1 MVNNK
6 NGNYLQFMFF
16 EFIFLEYYAIL
27 NWEVSKMYKVFKRV
41 MSFILALILFII
53 CLPLG
58 IVVAIAIKLESKG
71 SFFFKQLR
79 TGKDGKEFYCYKFRS
94 MVSGN
99 DVRDLSKKD
108 QVTKVGKFIRKTSI
122 DELPQLINIL
132 KGEMTFI
139 GPRPWITDYA
149 KHYTKRQRKRLDV
162 TPGMTGLA
170 QCSGR
175 NNISIKEKI
184 DLDIKYVEN
193 MSLKMDLY
201 IIFKTIICVLK
212 KEGFSSDKN
221 TINEEIEELKAQA

>member
-1 MVNNK
+1 
-6 NGNYLQFMFF
+6 
-16 EFIFLEYYAIL
+16 
-27 NWEVSKMYKVFKRV
+27 MYKVFKRV
-41 MSFILALILFII
+41 ASFILALFLFILFSPIMII
-53 CLPLG
+53 
-58 IVVAIAIKLESKG
+58 ISIAICLESKG
-71 SFFFKQLR
+71 SPIFKQLR
-79 TGKDGKEFYCYKFRS
+79 TGKKGKEFYCYKFRS
-94 MVSGN
+94 MVKGN
-99 DVRDLSKKD
+99 DVHDLSKKD
-108 QVTKVGKFIRKTSI
+108 EITKVGSFIRKTSL

-162 TPGMTGLA
+162 TPGLTGLA

-184 DLDIKYVEN
+184 NLDIKYVEN

-201 IIFKTIICVLK
+201 VIFKTVICVLK

-221 TINEEIEELKAQA
+221 TIKEEIEELKNQA

>member
-1 MVNNK
+1 
-6 NGNYLQFMFF
+6 
-16 EFIFLEYYAIL
+16 
-27 NWEVSKMYKVFKRV
+27 MYKVFKRI
-41 MSFILALILFII
+41 MSFILALILFILCSPVMVI
-53 CLPLG
+53 
-58 IVVAIAIKLESKG
+58 ISIAICLESKG
-71 SFFFKQLR
+71 GPFFKQLR
-79 TGKDGKEFYCYKFRS
+79 TGKKGKEFYCYKFRS
-94 MVSGN
+94 MVKDN
-99 DVRDLSKKD
+99 DVHDLSCKD
-108 QVTKVGKFIRKTSI
+108 KITKVGKFIRKTSL

-175 NNISIKEKI
+175 NNITIKEKI
-184 DLDIKYVEN
+184 NLDIKYVEN

-201 IIFKTIICVLK
+201 VIYKTIICVLK

-221 TINEEIEELKAQA
+221 TIKEEIEELKNQA

>member
-16 EFIFLEYYAIL
+16 EFIFWGYYAIL

-41 MSFILALILFII
+41 VSFILALILFII

-122 DELPQLINIL
+122 DELPQFINIL
-132 KGEMTFI
+132 KGDMSLI
-139 GPRPWITDYA
+139 GPRPLLDEEAAQYKKNRSKLVSIRPGLTGYWACNGRSNCTPEE
-149 KHYTKRQRKRLDV
+149 RKELELFYVDN
-162 TPGMTGLA
+162 
-170 QCSGR
+170 C
-175 NNISIKEKI
+175 SIK
-184 DLDIKYVEN
+184 LDIK
-193 MSLKMDLY
+193 
-201 IIFKTIICVLK
+201 IFFLTIIKVLK
-212 KEGFSSDKN
+212 REGAK
-221 TINEEIEELKAQA
+221 

>member
-1 MVNNK
+1 
-6 NGNYLQFMFF
+6 MFF
-16 EFIFLEYYAIL
+16 EFIFWGYYAIL

-99 DVRDLSKKD
+99 NVRDLSKKD

-184 DLDIKYVEN
+184 ELDIKYVEN

>member
-1 MVNNK
+1 
-6 NGNYLQFMFF
+6 
-16 EFIFLEYYAIL
+16 
-27 NWEVSKMYKVFKRV
+27 MYKVFKRV
-41 MSFILALILFII
+41 ASFILALFLFILFLPLFII
-53 CLPLG
+53 
-58 IVVAIAIKLESKG
+58 ISIAICLESKG
-71 SFFFKQLR
+71 GPFFKQLR
-79 TGKDGKEFYCYKFRS
+79 TGKKGKEFYCYKFRS
-94 MVSGN
+94 MVKGN
-99 DVRDLSKKD
+99 DVHDLSKKD
-108 QVTKVGKFIRKTSI
+108 EITRVGSFIRKTSL

-162 TPGMTGLA
+162 TPGLTGLA

-184 DLDIKYVEN
+184 NLDIKYVEN

-201 IIFKTIICVLK
+201 VIFKTVICVLK

-221 TINEEIEELKAQA
+221 TIKEEIEELKNQA

>member
-16 EFIFLEYYAIL
+16 EFIFFGYYAIL

-184 DLDIKYVEN
+184 ELDIKYVEN

>member
-6 NGNYLQFMFF
+6 NGNYLQIMFF
-16 EFIFLEYYAIL
+16 KFIFREYYAIL
-27 NWEVSKMYKVFKRV
+27 NWEVSKMYKVFKMV

-53 CLPLG
+53 SLPLG
-58 IVVAIAIKLESKG
+58 IIVAIAIKLESKG

-193 MSLKMDLY
+193 MS
-201 IIFKTIICVLK
+201 
-212 KEGFSSDKN
+212 
-221 TINEEIEELKAQA
+221 

>member
-1 MVNNK
+1 
-6 NGNYLQFMFF
+6 
-16 EFIFLEYYAIL
+16 
-27 NWEVSKMYKVFKRV
+27 

-184 DLDIKYVEN
+184 ELDIKYVEN

>member
-16 EFIFLEYYAIL
+16 EFIFWGYYAIL

-41 MSFILALILFII
+41 ISFILALILFII

-184 DLDIKYVEN
+184 ELDIKYVEN